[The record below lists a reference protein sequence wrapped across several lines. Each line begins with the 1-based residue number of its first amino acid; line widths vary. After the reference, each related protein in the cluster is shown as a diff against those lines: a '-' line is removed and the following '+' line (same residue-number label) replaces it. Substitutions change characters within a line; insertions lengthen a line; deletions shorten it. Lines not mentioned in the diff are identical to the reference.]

1 MAEEKVI
8 EKPKGIIE
16 RVKEAKSVEEIT
28 ALTNE
33 IATYEY
39 AHPST
44 VRRFKKS
51 AKARKTFL
59 EKNNG
64 KK

>member
-1 MAEEKVI
+1 VAEEKVI
-8 EKPKGIIE
+8 EEVKGIVE
-16 RVKEAKSVEEIT
+16 RVKEAKTVEEIST
-28 ALTNE
+28 LENE
-33 IATYEY
+33 IATYQY

-44 VRRFKKS
+44 VRRFKKG

>member
-8 EKPKGIIE
+8 EKSKGIIE

-28 ALTNE
+28 TLTNE
-33 IATYEY
+33 IATYEHV
-39 AHPST
+39 HPTT
-44 VRRFKKS
+44 VKRFQKG
-51 AKARKTFL
+51 AKARKREL

>member
-16 RVKEAKSVEEIT
+16 RVKEANSVEEIT
-28 ALTNE
+28 TLTNE

-44 VRRFKKS
+44 VRRFKKG